1 MPSGKT
7 HDKINLAVL
16 FLVLMSLFFVLERS
30 MLPFP
35 DSYLESRRILVFSL
49 AYLFGTFFLSPDL
62 DTKSAPYRR
71 WGAVKVIW
79 HPYQRFFRH
88 RGILHH
94 PVFGP
99 VILTL
104 TPLVLIYL
112 LLYSL
117 FIFPDIDTGRFP
129 FWAGPA
135 VLIGLVLSM
144 EVHYL
149 SDFVWSKIM
158 HTMRCSRWLEKKP

>member
-1 MPSGKT
+1 VPSGKT

-16 FLVLMSLFFVLERS
+16 FLVLLSFFSFLERS
-30 MLPFP
+30 ILPFP
-35 DSYLESRRILVFSL
+35 DSYLESRRILIFSL

-62 DTKSAPYRR
+62 DIKSSPYRR
-71 WGAVKVIW
+71 WGVLKVIW
-79 HPYQRFFRH
+79 RPHQQLFGH
-88 RGILHH
+88 RGVLHH

-104 TPLVLIYL
+104 TPLVLLYP

-117 FIFPDIDTGRFP
+117 LILLDIDTGRFP
-129 FWAGPA
+129 VWVGSAMFF
-135 VLIGLVLSM
+135 GLVLSM

-149 SDFVWSKIM
+149 SDFVWDKIM
-158 HTMRCSRWLEKKP
+158 HTRR